1 MFHFYLQNSPKLVLT
16 QRESSFTAKCSI
28 NLHPCRQG
36 DQLGKLEIKSCCS
49 CRGCFVVGEAA
60 LRCLNNT
67 LRNYRLAHAHTF
79 PSLKHLNSNLLRLGK
94 KCNSPFC
101 AKQVPFRIVVSH
113 YWNLSGHDAPS
124 CEWVYEVWGKRRGS
138 FCQKNSINMYKTIK
152 SAYLCY
158 CERKRGIRL

>member
-16 QRESSFTAKCSI
+16 QRENSFTAKCSI

-49 CRGCFVVGEAA
+49 CRGCFAVGEAA

-101 AKQVPFRIVVSH
+101 AKQVPFRIVIVSH
-113 YWNLSGHDAPS
+113 IGIWADMTLPVVNEFMR
-124 CEWVYEVWGKRRGS
+124 CEVKEGPASVK
-138 FCQKNSINMYKTIK
+138 KLHKHV
-152 SAYLCY
+152 
-158 CERKRGIRL
+158 